1 MDSHLKVESCKHFHA
16 TDIRFNGSLQYC
28 SRRRWLHRRI
38 SYAPT
43 QGSETHI
50 YDFFAHTVEKNA
62 LFVCLC
68 HSVLSVS
75 FVFHCCIKQ
84 RTSRFEKAASRQQ
97 KIPIMKKH
105 YTRMSHCFE
114 NFWITSSVAVD
125 LSCWWINW
133 EGKCQLHKASKHDFH
148 WASNETNTTGNML
161 LNLFTAI
168 STP

>member
-28 SRRRWLHRRI
+28 SRRRWLHRWI

-50 YDFFAHTVEKNA
+50 YDFFVRTVEKNA

-75 FVFHCCIKQ
+75 FVFHYCMKQ

-97 KIPIMKKH
+97 KIPIMRKH

-114 NFWITSSVAVD
+114 NFWITSSSSRFAWFELLMNQLGRKMSVTQGIKTW
-125 LSCWWINW
+125 LSLS
-133 EGKCQLHKASKHDFH
+133 E
-148 WASNETNTTGNML
+148 
-161 LNLFTAI
+161 
-168 STP
+168 